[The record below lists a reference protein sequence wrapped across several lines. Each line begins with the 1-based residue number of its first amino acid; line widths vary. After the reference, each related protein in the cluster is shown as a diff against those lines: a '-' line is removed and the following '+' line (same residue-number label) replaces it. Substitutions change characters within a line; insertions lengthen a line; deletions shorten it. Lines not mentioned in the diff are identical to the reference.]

1 MEFKETIGIDVG
13 KETID
18 ACIHSSQNAQVFENT
33 ASGYKKLDKW
43 VLKYISCAKENTLIA
58 FEHTGLYS
66 FPLSVYLTES
76 GYKYIIIPGL
86 EIRRSLGMSRGK
98 DDQVDAKRIARY
110 AYEKRARLTP
120 YKLPSKHIIEIK
132 RLLSLREKLVK
143 QRAGYQATLK
153 ENKRFLIRKENKILF
168 EVHEKMINELNKQ
181 IQKVDKEL
189 DDFIKKDP
197 QMKKMYELIV
207 SIKGVGPQT
216 ALFMIVLTNGFTLFE
231 KWRKFACYA
240 GTAPFPNKSG
250 ISLKGKTKVSH
261 LANKKMK
268 ALLSSCAVSAIQH
281 NPEMRKYYLRRIE
294 EGKNEMS
301 TINIIRNKILSR
313 IFAVVSRGTPYANTL
328 GYIS

>member
-43 VLKYISCAKENTLIA
+43 VLKYIPCAKENILIA

-76 GYKYIIIPGL
+76 AYKYIVIPGL

-98 DDQVDAKRIARY
+98 DDQVDAKRIAQY

-153 ENKRFLIRKENKILF
+153 ENKRFLIRKENRILF

-216 ALFMIVLTNGFTLFE
+216 ALFMIVLTNGFTKFE

-250 ISLKGKTKVSH
+250 ISLKGRTKVSH

-281 NPEMRKYYLRRIE
+281 NPEMRRYYLRRIE

-313 IFAVVSRGTPYANTL
+313 IFAVVK
-328 GYIS
+328 

>member
-13 KETID
+13 KETIEVY
-18 ACIHSSQNAQVFENT
+18 IHVSQCALEFENT
-33 ASGYKKLDKW
+33 PFGYKKLDKW
-43 VLKYISCAKENTLIA
+43 VLKNISCKKENVLIA

-66 FPLSVYLTES
+66 YPLSVYLTES
-76 GYKYIIIPGL
+76 DFKYVVIPGL

-98 DDQVDAKRIARY
+98 DDQIDAKRIAAY
-110 AYEKRARLTP
+110 AYEKRERLTP
-120 YKLPSKHIIEIK
+120 YQLPSKQIIEIK

-143 QRAGYQATLK
+143 HRAGYQATLK
-153 ENKRFLIRKENKILF
+153 ENKRFLKRKENRILF
-168 EVHEKMINELNKQ
+168 EVHEKMINELKKQ
-181 IQKVDKEL
+181 VQKVERQL

-197 QMKKMYELIV
+197 QIKKMYDLII

-216 ALFMIVLTNGFTLFE
+216 ALFMIVFTNGFSLFE
-231 KWRKFACYA
+231 EWRKFACYA
-240 GTAPFPNKSG
+240 GTAPFPNRSG
-250 ISLKGKTKVSH
+250 ISLKGRTKVSH

-268 ALLSSCAVSAIQH
+268 SLLSSCALSAIQY
-281 NPEMRKYYLRRIE
+281 NPEMKKYYHRRIE

-313 IFAVVSRGTPYANTL
+313 IFAVVNRGTPYVNTL

>member
-18 ACIHSSQNAQVFENT
+18 ACVHSSQNAQVFENT

-43 VLKYISCAKENTLIA
+43 VLKYIPCAKENILIA

-76 GYKYIIIPGL
+76 AYKYIVIPGL

-98 DDQVDAKRIARY
+98 DDQVDAKRIAQY

-153 ENKRFLIRKENKILF
+153 ENKRFLIRKENRILF

-216 ALFMIVLTNGFTLFE
+216 ALFMIVLTNGFTKFE

-250 ISLKGKTKVSH
+250 ISLKGRTKVSH

-281 NPEMRKYYLRRIE
+281 NPEMRRYYLRRIE

>member
-1 MEFKETIGIDVG
+1 MEFNDTVGIDVS

-18 ACIHSSQNAQVFENT
+18 AFIYSSQNAMVFQNT
-33 ASGYKKLDKW
+33 VSGYKKLIKW
-43 VLKYISCAKENTLIA
+43 VLKYIQGNKENILIA

-66 FPLSVYLTES
+66 FPLSVYLTEL
-76 GYKYIIIPGL
+76 GYKYIVIPGL

-98 DDQVDAKRIARY
+98 DDQVDAKRIAQY
-110 AYEKRARLTP
+110 AYEKRAILIP
-120 YKLPSKHIIEIK
+120 YKLPSKHLIEIK

-143 QRAGYQATLK
+143 QKAGYQATLK
-153 ENKRFLIRKENKILF
+153 ENRRFLKRKENRILF
-168 EVHEKMINELNKQ
+168 EVQEKMINELKKQ

-189 DDFIKKDP
+189 DDFVKKDP
-197 QMKKMYELIV
+197 QIKKLYDLIT
-207 SIKGVGPQT
+207 SIQGVGPQT

-250 ISLKGKTKVSH
+250 TSLNGRTKVSH

-268 ALLSSCAVSAIQH
+268 ALLSSCAISAIQH
-281 NPEMRKYYLRRIE
+281 NPEMRRYYLRRIE

-301 TINIIRNKILSR
+301 TINIIRNKIISR
-313 IFAVVSRGTPYANTL
+313 IFAVVNRGTPYANTL